1 MVKEIIIDVGM
12 LQTRAA
18 LLEDGEPA
26 EIFIEGSHPK
36 RLVGNIYRGIVREVL
51 PGMQA
56 AFVDIGVEKNAYL
69 YVSEAVPY
77 GKPGT
82 GGSVTGRDGAGAQKP
97 RIEHIVKPGQEITV
111 QVIKEPVE
119 GKGARITT
127 NITLPGKYAVLVCNK
142 NTAVVSGKIKNESER
157 ERLRNIASR
166 FCGDDSGIIIRTASE
181 GMKDSE
187 IENDILM
194 LFRLRDSIVKKEEK
208 GKVPRILHQEAGLHV
223 KLARE
228 YLGKDVKRF
237 VINDREKYNELL
249 EYLDKVSPD
258 LKNKIEFF
266 NKEYN
271 LFEYYN
277 IEPAIREALSR
288 KVWLKCGGYLVFDET
303 EALTVIDVNTGKY
316 TGRNEQENTILQTNL
331 EAAAAIGRQI
341 RLRNIE
347 GIILVDFIDMKEE
360 SNKDKVLS
368 YLKEVVSADRNRVV
382 VEGMTNL
389 GLVEMT
395 RKKVRGSLRDAVT
408 KPCPVCGGTGRL
420 IQQPSQ
426 RSSV

>member
-1 MVKEIIIDVGM
+1 MVREIIVDAGM

-26 EIFIEGSHPK
+26 ELFIEDNHP
-36 RLVGNIYRGIVREVL
+36 RQLVGNIYRGIVREVL

-56 AFVDIGVEKNAYL
+56 AFVDIGVERNAYL
-69 YVSEAVPY
+69 YVSEAVP
-77 GKPGT
+77 GKNSGT
-82 GGSVTGRDGAGAQKP
+82 GISETSSDSAGVYKL
-97 RIEHIVKPGQEITV
+97 RIEQIVKPGHEITV

-119 GKGARITT
+119 GKGARVTT

-142 NTAVVSGKIKNESER
+142 STAVVSGKIENRKER
-157 ERLRNIASR
+157 ERLKNIASK
-166 FCGDDSGIIIRTASE
+166 FCGEDIGVIIRTASE

-187 IENDILM
+187 IENDILI
-194 LFRLRDSIVKKEEK
+194 LLRLRDSIVKKESK
-208 GKVPRILHQEAGLHV
+208 GKVPRILHQEAGLPV

-228 YLGKDVKRF
+228 YLNKEIKRF
-237 VINDREKYNELL
+237 VINDRDKYNEVLD
-249 EYLDKVSPD
+249 YLDNVSPD
-258 LKNKIEFF
+258 LKNKIELFST
-266 NKEYN
+266 EYD
-271 LFEYYN
+271 LFGYYR

-316 TGRNEQENTILQTNL
+316 TGKSEQENTILQTNL

-360 SNKDKVLS
+360 SNKEKLLS
-368 YLKEVVSADRNRVV
+368 FLKEAVSADRNKVV

-395 RKKVRGSLRDAVT
+395 RRKVRGSLREAVT

-420 IQQPSQ
+420 IQQPGQ